1 MKSSEGDLLS
11 GAFTWK
17 KKAITLNLFKRN
29 LQSLEYTILI
39 RVRRAC
45 LFIRQPRGKD
55 AMFLPETFYFLILE
69 KGVYYKRKWTTWIR
83 LDTDIPVPLA
93 FLEVS

>member
-1 MKSSEGDLLS
+1 VKSSEGDLLS

-39 RVRRAC
+39 RGRRAC

-55 AMFLPETFYFLILE
+55 AMFLPEVI
-69 KGVYYKRKWTTWIR
+69 K
-83 LDTDIPVPLA
+83 A
-93 FLEVS
+93 